1 MSNSYLSP
9 QVAHY
14 ISQVSASYEAMSSNA
29 LETELY
35 QRLAAHEQAF
45 DHESIVLYAGTNILN
60 PKVRAVLG
68 TSLASRASLGHPG
81 AKYNKG
87 MEEAEKLEVMTNH
100 LLQHIFKADYAES
113 RIPSG
118 SLANLYAYMAT
129 CKAGDD
135 IMVFHEGFAGHVSH
149 HQAGAAGLY
158 GLKSHIIPCDREQMD
173 IDVDPFVKKA
183 REIRP
188 KLFVVAGSMCLYPYN
203 LGIVREMA
211 DEMGAYVL
219 YDAAHMGGLIAG
231 GHFQDPLREGAH
243 LMGGSTYK
251 SLGGPP
257 AGILLTNDSQLAEK
271 LDRIAFPGMT
281 ANFDMARHVALSL
294 ALLDILDYGPSYA
307 AQMIAN
313 AKALAEALAAEGVK
327 VFSCA
332 KGYTSS
338 QHLAIE
344 AHAYGGGDKTSAHLA
359 KANIIASG
367 IGLPLAP
374 MPKETQDS
382 YNGIR
387 LGTQEITRWGMKEQ
401 DMTVIAQ
408 LMGRILVKGETPEK
422 LKPEVIAFR
431 QSFQNLSFMRV

>member
-1 MSNSYLSP
+1 MSY
-9 QVAHY
+9 
-14 ISQVSASYEAMSSNA
+14 SASHVESYINQLSARYEVMNSGE
-29 LETELY
+29 LEKELD
-35 QRLAAHEQAF
+35 QQLAAHEQAF

-60 PKVRAVLG
+60 PKVRALLG
-68 TSLASRASLGHPG
+68 TSLGSRASLGHPG

-87 MEEAEKLEVMTNH
+87 MEKAEKLEVMTNH
-100 LLQHIFKADYAES
+100 LLKRIFKADYVES

-135 IMVFHEGFAGHVSH
+135 IMVFHESFAGHVSH
-149 HQAGAAGLY
+149 HQAGVAGLY
-158 GLKSHIIPCDREQMD
+158 GLNSHIIPCDREQMD
-173 IDVDPFVKKA
+173 IDVDLFVREA
-183 REIRP
+183 RALNP

-203 LGIVREMA
+203 IGIVREMA

-257 AGILLTNDSQLAEK
+257 AGMLLTNDEQLAEK

-294 ALLDILDYGPSYA
+294 ALLDMLDYGPSYA

-313 AKALAEALAAEGVK
+313 AKALAEALAAEGVN
-327 VFSCA
+327 VFGCA
-332 KGYTSS
+332 KGYTNS
-338 QHLAIE
+338 QHVAIA
-344 AHAYGGGDKTSAHLA
+344 AHDYGGGDTASAHLA

-367 IGLPLAP
+367 IGLPLSP
-374 MPKETQDS
+374 MPKEAQDS

-387 LGTQEITRWGMKEQ
+387 LGTQEITRWGMKEK
-401 DMTVIAQ
+401 DMATIAQ
-408 LMGRILVKGETPEK
+408 FMGRIFKGEAPEQ
-422 LKPEVIAFR
+422 LRPEVIAFR
-431 QSFQNLSFMRV
+431 QAFQSLSFMRV